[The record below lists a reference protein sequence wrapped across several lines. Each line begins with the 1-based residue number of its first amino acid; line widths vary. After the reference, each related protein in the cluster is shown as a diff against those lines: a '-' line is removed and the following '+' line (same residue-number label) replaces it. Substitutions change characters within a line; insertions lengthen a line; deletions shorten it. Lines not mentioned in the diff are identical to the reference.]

1 MSDSEVEHEV
11 FENITDQM
19 KTKFVTRKRYNTKVY
34 QMKEELEKRNE
45 HFQKMEIFKLYERE
59 RLKNKIIEAE
69 KKVLGSKLTEIELKL
84 KLKTQ
89 KYDELLK
96 WKNSGNNPIEKVS
109 FGTQTAIEESRPAI
123 ETITGR
129 MSPATTTTTTTA
141 AGEMTGKATSTK
153 ARTKRKQL
161 DLVEPRR
168 SKRKA
173 KFVIQKL

>member
-19 KTKFVTRKRYNTKVY
+19 KRKFVTRKRYNTKVY
-34 QMKEELEKRNE
+34 QMKEELEKKNE
-45 HFQKMEIFKLYERE
+45 HFQKLEIFKLYERE

-89 KYDELLK
+89 EYDELLK
-96 WKNSGNNPIEKVS
+96 WKNSDDNPIEKVS
-109 FGTQTAIEESRPAI
+109 FGTQTAIEESRPSI

-129 MSPATTTTTTTA
+129 MSPATTTKA

>member
-11 FENITDQM
+11 FENITEQM
-19 KTKFVTRKRYNTKVY
+19 KRKFVTRKRFNKKVH
-34 QMKEELEKRNE
+34 QMKAVLEKRNE
-45 HFQKMEIFKLYERE
+45 QFQKMEIFKLYERE
-59 RLKNKIIEAE
+59 RLKNHIIEAE
-69 KKVLGSKLTEIELKL
+69 KKVLESKLTEIELKL
-84 KLKTQ
+84 KMKNQ
-89 KYDELLK
+89 DYDELLK
-96 WKNSGNNPIEKVS
+96 WKNIEDNPIEKVS
-109 FGTQTAIEESRPAI
+109 FGTQTAIEESRPSI

-129 MSPATTTTTTTA
+129 MSPATTTTTKA
-141 AGEMTGKATSTK
+141 AGEMTGKATK

>member
-11 FENITDQM
+11 FENITYQI
-19 KTKFVTRKRYNTKVY
+19 KRKFVTRKRYNTKVY
-34 QMKEELEKRNE
+34 QMKEELEKKND
-45 HFQKMEIFKLYERE
+45 HFQKLEIFKLYERE

-89 KYDELLK
+89 EYDELLK
-96 WKNSGNNPIEKVS
+96 WKNSDDNTIEKVS
-109 FGTQTAIEESRPAI
+109 FGTQTAIEESRPSI

-129 MSPATTTTTTTA
+129 MSPATTTKA
-141 AGEMTGKATSTK
+141 PGEMTGKATSTK